1 MKKLLI
7 FDFDGV
13 LEDTFDWNYE
23 VAKKRYKNLKR
34 EDYRGWFNGN
44 IYEHPTVKAAGPM
57 NIIEYFEQYKKGF
70 ENRIIKPEFKEMLIK
85 LNQKYHLVII
95 SSIDDDIIN
104 PYLKRNKIDNLFE
117 EVWGIKK
124 KTSKVEKFKDF
135 LKLYKLDTN
144 NCLFVTDT
152 LGDIREANK
161 VNIKS
166 IGITWGYQTESS
178 LKRGNPIKI
187 VDSIKE
193 LEKYLLK
200 S

>member
-85 LNQKYHLVII
+85 LKQKYHLVII

-104 PYLKRNKIDNLFE
+104 PYLKRKKIDNLFE